1 MKPLLR
7 AMGMA
12 TLALAVGMVALAGAT
27 PARTDT
33 ITYGLVSWNPL
44 HWVVMVGVVKG
55 QFERQGIKLDIPIM
69 GSSGAAVQAMIGGS
83 LQMTTTSPGAAFL
96 AQDKAPDMK
105 QIIGIYDR
113 TPYSLVVNPEIK
125 SIADL
130 KGKVLG
136 GTGVKT
142 GADTEAMR
150 VMLHRHGFE
159 DPRDY
164 TVAAVGS
171 VRERTQALLNKTIWG
186 VAQMEPYTSFLKDSG
201 MVELARAADYPN
213 LKVSQI
219 VVVVAMR
226 PWYTANEDV
235 VVRFM
240 RGWAEATDWLYDP
253 KNRAEAIRILAD
265 RMKVEEKY
273 AATTYRVFVEDLRGF
288 PAKGKLDMEAV
299 RQAAE
304 NMKIIGG
311 TPPADLGRYVDTS
324 LWEKAFGR

>member
-7 AMGMA
+7 ALGMA
-12 TLALAVGMVALAGAT
+12 TLALTVGMAALAGAV

-33 ITYGLVSWNPL
+33 ITYGLVGWNPL
-44 HWVVMVGVVKG
+44 HWLGMVGGAKG

-142 GADTEAMR
+142 GAGHQAQAGMR
-150 VMLHRHGFE
+150 
-159 DPRDY
+159 
-164 TVAAVGS
+164 
-171 VRERTQALLNKTIWG
+171 
-186 VAQMEPYTSFLKDSG
+186 
-201 MVELARAADYPN
+201 
-213 LKVSQI
+213 
-219 VVVVAMR
+219 
-226 PWYTANEDV
+226 
-235 VVRFM
+235 
-240 RGWAEATDWLYDP
+240 
-253 KNRAEAIRILAD
+253 
-265 RMKVEEKY
+265 
-273 AATTYRVFVEDLRGF
+273 
-288 PAKGKLDMEAV
+288 
-299 RQAAE
+299 
-304 NMKIIGG
+304 
-311 TPPADLGRYVDTS
+311 
-324 LWEKAFGR
+324 